1 MFMTIVTIMPI
12 SRIALAAWQSV
23 SKRWSNYYPWVIEAI
38 RRLDR
43 GFLRLTRLGYYA
55 IRFPNLSRI
64 ARGFEQAITQ
74 SLLGVRF
81 GYSFL
86 MFALNFL
93 FEYSF

>member
-64 ARGFEQAITQ
+64 ARGFFRTDDHTVAFGC
-74 SLLGVRF
+74 SLWIFFFDVRF
-81 GYSFL
+81 EFSF
-86 MFALNFL
+86 
-93 FEYSF
+93 